1 MTSNI
6 DSFQIDHARKRSSP
20 LCQTIVTKINIFEV
34 FYVINS
40 DDEEVQAE
48 AAKLM
53 ATCGQATVCQKL
65 LKRDNTYVRSLIDRD
80 EKYLKFSDCLE
91 RFEIHV

>member
-1 MTSNI
+1 MYHTQKASNLLFWTF
-6 DSFQIDHARKRSSP
+6 DQNQNACGFLR
-20 LCQTIVTKINIFEV
+20 
-34 FYVINS
+34 YVS

-80 EKYLKFSDCLE
+80 EKLTWNFTVWVTL
-91 RFEIHV
+91 

>member
-1 MTSNI
+1 M
-6 DSFQIDHARKRSSP
+6 
-20 LCQTIVTKINIFEV
+20 
-34 FYVINS
+34 
-40 DDEEVQAE
+40 QAE

-80 EKYLKFSDCLE
+80 EKTKSDYLK
-91 RFEIHV
+91 IV